1 MAKSYAEANGH
12 QVVDW
17 KKELQLLIGGEE
29 SKVDL
34 GLVEKW
40 ETCCIGQQSE
50 LIERDGTAY
59 PEDEIL
65 RAFGCQFAVAI
76 KGKQFEEALSICE
89 MADVRCAF
97 LVKKLEKT
105 IRERIAEKKVELE
118 ELKLKLKKVLN

>member
-1 MAKSYAEANGH
+1 MAKSYAQANGH

-34 GLVEKW
+34 QLADKW

-50 LIERDGTAY
+50 LIERDEDAY
-59 PEDEIL
+59 PDDEIL
-65 RAFGCQFAVAI
+65 KTFGGQFAEAL
-76 KGKQFEEALSICE
+76 KEKQFEEALSICE

-97 LVKKLEKT
+97 LVKKVEKEL
-105 IRERIAEKKVELE
+105 REEIAEKEAELK
-118 ELKLKLKKVLN
+118 ELKLKLKKF